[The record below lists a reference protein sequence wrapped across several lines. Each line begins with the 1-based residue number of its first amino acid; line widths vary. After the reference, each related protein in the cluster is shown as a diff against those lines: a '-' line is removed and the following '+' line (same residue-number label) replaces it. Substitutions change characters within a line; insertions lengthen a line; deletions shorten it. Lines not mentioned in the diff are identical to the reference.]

1 MLRKEAKKKISGKI
15 YVIQTKANIYYF
27 NNSVDFLNK
36 IKVFDK
42 LNIAYSVNILS
53 QNDLS
58 DSEDTIAL
66 DMLFCLL
73 KSQQLI
79 PGMQKI

>member
-15 YVIQTKANIYYF
+15 YVIQTKANTYYF
-27 NNSVDFLNK
+27 NNSVDFLNR

-58 DSEDTIAL
+58 DTVNIIKL
-66 DMLFCLL
+66 DILFHLL
-73 KSQQLI
+73 KSKQLT
-79 PGMQKI
+79 PGM